1 MGDSRNK
8 HRRQTTPDRG
18 TGRKA
23 KVVKPPGSSLSA
35 ERFPAL
41 TNNQDLKDIEIL
53 MFIEPPA

>member
-1 MGDSRNK
+1 MEDSRNK

-41 TNNQDLKDIEIL
+41 TNNQDLKDIL
-53 MFIEPPA
+53 KS